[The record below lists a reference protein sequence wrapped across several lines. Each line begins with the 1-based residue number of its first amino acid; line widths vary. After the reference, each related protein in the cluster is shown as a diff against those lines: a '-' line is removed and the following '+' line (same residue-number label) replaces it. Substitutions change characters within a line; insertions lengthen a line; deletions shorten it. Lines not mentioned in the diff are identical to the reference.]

1 MPSLIEV
8 KKNLEAT
15 KKLGE
20 IANAYH
26 QIANIKMNEV
36 REKVL
41 KNRRFFEELLK
52 VYQRAKL
59 AAFLQKGGKEV
70 KILRGK
76 KERVVIFLSANHFF
90 YGNLIFNIWLE
101 VKSFLEKYPSDLIV
115 VGKRG
120 KYIAEAEGLGSKMFY
135 FELDDE
141 KPEEKNIREIVE
153 EARNYK
159 EIFVFYGKYKTVL
172 SQEVVMSRISEMPLK
187 EIEVGLEKGKLYLF
201 EPSPEEVLD
210 FFEREIMTSLFN
222 QCLLEHQL
230 AKYASRAISMY
241 QARENAKKIG
251 KKIETI
257 GKKLKKQI
265 LNKKQIQIFSN
276 LKCLKNE

>member
-1 MPSLIEV
+1 MPTLSEV
-8 KKNLEAT
+8 KKNLET
-15 KKLGE
+15 IKKLEE

-26 QIANIKMNEV
+26 QIANIKMNQVKEN
-36 REKVL
+36 VL

-52 VYQRAKL
+52 VYQRAKT
-59 AAFLQKGGKEV
+59 AAFLQSGLKEV
-70 KILRGK
+70 KILKRK
-76 KERVVIFLSANHFF
+76 KERVAIFLSANHFF
-90 YGNLIFNIWLE
+90 YGNLILNIWSE
-101 VKSFLEKYPSDLIV
+101 IKSFLEGYPSDLIV

-120 KYIAEAEGLGSKMFY
+120 KYLAESEGVGSKIFY

-141 KPEEKNIREIVE
+141 NPEEKNIREIIE
-153 EARNYK
+153 WARSYK
-159 EIFVFYGKYKTVL
+159 EVFVFYGKYKTVL
-172 SQEVVMSRISEMPLK
+172 SQEVAMSRISEIPLK
-187 EIEVGLEKGKLYLF
+187 EIEKRKGKLYLF

-230 AKYASRAISMY
+230 AKYASRAISMHE
-241 QARENAKKIG
+241 AKENAKKIE

-257 GKKLKKQI
+257 KRKLKNQI

-276 LKCLKNE
+276 LKFSKK